1 MLAEMEKILPSK
13 LNRIVQ
19 TSLAGCVHCGLC
31 SDACH
36 YSVSIPDDLTLLPA
50 YKLDRFRKW
59 YKGRFDWTGRIF
71 PSFVGAKRLH
81 KKMEDDKYDKLWGGC
96 TMRRR
101 CTFNCHMGVD

>member
-1 MLAEMEKILPSK
+1 M
-13 LNRIVQ
+13 
-19 TSLAGCVHCGLC
+19 C

-71 PSFVGAKRLH
+71 PSFVGAKRL
-81 KKMEDDKYDKLWGGC
+81 DKELADEMYRQALGRMHHVPSLHIQLPYGRGLRNDRSGSAWRSCK
-96 TMRRR
+96 R
-101 CTFNCHMGVD
+101 